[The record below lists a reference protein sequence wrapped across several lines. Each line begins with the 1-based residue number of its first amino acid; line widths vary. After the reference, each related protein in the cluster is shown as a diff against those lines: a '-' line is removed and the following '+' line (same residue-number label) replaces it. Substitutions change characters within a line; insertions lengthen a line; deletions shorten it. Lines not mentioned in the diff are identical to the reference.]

1 MDEVSQKQLKKYS
14 NLKNKILSLASEH
27 SLITFIL
34 SKNLSILP
42 EDFKKE
48 YKCKDYDYDVFEYEA
63 FKGTYELGSKEDYEK
78 SLEQSKKWLES
89 KENKKN
95 KNYKYELYFKQLL
108 ELFLKY
114 GYNEKKDVD
123 VYGILSLMNILGDVE
138 NYNYV
143 YMSMINRYVEFNTK
157 KEKSEINL
165 KDKNVK
171 YFYNYFKENLDDI
184 FNYLIE
190 ERILNS
196 IQSNKTK
203 SSIEELFDECVEVL
217 DMDISNNE
225 EEIVDIN
232 MVLRT
237 RQNEIEI
244 ELKKLENE
252 FCKYLEDEQLVLK
265 SVDNDKEKTKK
276 KK

>member
-48 YKCKDYDYDVFEYEA
+48 YKCKEYDYDVFEYEA

-252 FCKYLEDEQLVLK
+252 FCKYLEDEQLVVK
-265 SVDNDKEKTKK
+265 YVDNDKAKTKK